1 METIYITE
9 LEHKG
14 NLRIVVEVHT
24 STDGFCAR
32 KPAKN
37 DSKKAHSNTYP

>member
-24 STDGFCAR
+24 STDGFE
-32 KPAKN
+32 PE
-37 DSKKAHSNTYP
+37 DGKKSF

>member
-24 STDGFCAR
+24 STDGFVP
-32 KPAKN
+32 KTV
-37 DSKKAHSNTYP
+37 KK